1 MFLIVL
7 SRNYRMVSKKSK
19 GAVKKNKK
27 TIFILILKTKINL
40 FWSSFFAY
48 GRKGNSRKTKI
59 RN

>member
-19 GAVKKNKK
+19 GEVKENKK

-40 FWSSFFAY
+40 FWSSFFCLWKK
-48 GRKGNSRKTKI
+48 RQLKKN
-59 RN
+59 